1 MLEADDITV
10 LRGRQVAQAGEKVL
24 EEFEEQELEMSLRGA
39 VDEFE
44 LEKLEK
50 LELAVRLLQPD
61 H

>member
-39 VDEFE
+39 GEE
-44 LEKLEK
+44 LD
-50 LELAVRLLQPD
+50 AAA
-61 H
+61 